1 MNSGPNI
8 IPRAIVTSIASGLLL
23 MALFTTMWAGIAT
36 GGLQGKDHYLVLTFF
51 CIFILIFIIY
61 SIKLFAAAKRYPEF
75 TSEADKKEGENIK
88 KWFGIIFGI
97 EGITIPIACILLS
110 FLGYQQFILSAIA
123 MIVGLHFY
131 PMAKI
136 FNRKIDYYLATWTC
150 LVSIASITMIVRDT
164 EPFPFIQSF
173 LGIGVA
179 FATTAY
185 GVNMLIQG
193 NHLTRQPV

>member
-1 MNSGPNI
+1 MSSGPNI

-51 CIFILIFIIY
+51 CIFVLIFITY
-61 SIKLFAAAKRYPEF
+61 SIKLFSAAKRYPEF
-75 TSEADKKEGENIK
+75 TSEADKMEGKSIK

-150 LVSIASITMIVRDT
+150 LVSIASIIMIVRNT

-185 GVNMLIQG
+185 GVNMLVEG
-193 NHLTRQPV
+193 NRLTRQPV